1 MYLCKKFLEPK
12 LETVL
17 IMIISNKPVQYL
29 LVTLLALTSSVNFA
43 STPVDSISVKH
54 ENVELAEGSH
64 TKASGHG
71 ETVGHEIE
79 KEFNASELINAHI
92 GDSHDF
98 HIADWGGHPVSLSL
112 PIILWTNNGLE
123 IFSSEKFHHDN
134 SGEHVVDANGQKL
147 VRYKEIIFYADKFE
161 EMTADQRDNGA
172 FAFDARPLDFSITK
186 NVFSMLM
193 SAIILFFLFFAV
205 ARSYKKNPNAPKG
218 LAGFLE
224 PLVTFVRD
232 EIAVPNI
239 GTKKAGKYMPY
250 LLTIFFFIWINN
262 LIGLIPFFPFSSN
275 LTGNIY
281 FTFVMAFITFIVTTL
296 SGNKSYWGHIF
307 NTPGVPV
314 WLAPIMI
321 PVEIIGMLTK
331 PFALMIRLFAN
342 ITAGHIIILSLVS
355 LIYIFKSIAV
365 GPVAGAFVLFMSVLE
380 LLVAALQAYVFTLL
394 SALFIGQAVE
404 EHDHH

>member
-43 STPVDSISVKH
+43 STPVDSISVTH

-64 TKASGHG
+64 AEASGHG
-71 ETVGHEIE
+71 ETVGHEVE

-98 HIADWGGHPVSLSL
+98 HIADWDGHPISFSL
-112 PIILWTNNGLE
+112 PIILWTKNGLE

-161 EMTADQRDNGA
+161 EMTAEQRDNGA

-250 LLTIFFFIWINN
+250 LLTIFFFIWVNN

-355 LIYIFKSIAV
+355 LIFIFKSIAV

-380 LLVAALQAYVFTLL
+380 MLVAALQAYVFTLL

>member
-1 MYLCKKFLEPK
+1 M
-12 LETVL
+12 
-17 IMIISNKPVQYL
+17 
-29 LVTLLALTSSVNFA
+29 
-43 STPVDSISVKH
+43 SVKH
-54 ENVELAEGSH
+54 ENAELAEGSH
-64 TKASGHG
+64 AEASGHG

-79 KEFNASELINAHI
+79 KEFNASELINSHI

-98 HIADWGGHPVSLSL
+98 HIADWDGHPVSFSL
-112 PIILWTNNGLE
+112 PVILWTNNGLE

-134 SGEHVVDANGQKL
+134 SGEHLVDANGQKL

-161 EMTADQRDNGA
+161 EMTPEERDNGA

-193 SAIILFFLFFAV
+193 SEIILFLLFFAV

-355 LIYIFKSIAV
+355 LIFIFKSIAV

-380 LLVAALQAYVFTLL
+380 MLVAALQAYVFTLL